1 MSASNTLKDPCS
13 ACLVNKVGRTFHPS
27 RVHSLPP
34 QPHPSKVPGMAT
46 SPATVILVVDES
58 PDVPVVRPTIL
69 SSSTNS
75 IKTFS
80 QSFGQACKHMQVLV
94 DRKRKEKKTDLWEA
108 RVDPTSVN
116 QIPFSKRT
124 RGRSWY
130 YETIY
135 QKGLIIDY

>member
-1 MSASNTLKDPCS
+1 MNLKQLGANCTCCTCYLGDLTELEVFLNVKLLIVLLNFTVIVDSPMMAEPFIKNMSASNTLKDPCS

-46 SPATVILVVDES
+46 SPATVILVVDDS

-80 QSFGQACKHMQVLV
+80 QSFGQACK
-94 DRKRKEKKTDLWEA
+94 
-108 RVDPTSVN
+108 S
-116 QIPFSKRT
+116 
-124 RGRSWY
+124 
-130 YETIY
+130 
-135 QKGLIIDY
+135 